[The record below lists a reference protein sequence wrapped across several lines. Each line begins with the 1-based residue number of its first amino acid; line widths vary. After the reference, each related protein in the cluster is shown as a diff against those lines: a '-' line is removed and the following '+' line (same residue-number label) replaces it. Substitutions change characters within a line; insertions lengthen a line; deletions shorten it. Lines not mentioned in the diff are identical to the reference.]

1 MTSKPTW
8 ARRVAVVLVTHAAK
22 ALPSHRADWARA
34 ICAEIHHVSNDFKAL
49 GWALGCVF
57 ASYSERINTV
67 NTRNPQTALIALLS
81 ALGLIVVWASV
92 LAAEFVSTREL
103 ALLLPN
109 KFGVTGNLYRI
120 VVLSVTAVPI
130 AYLTG
135 YGLTRWVPALSPRVI
150 PVVALLFMLVIGLL
164 QTYVYAPSVLGASI
178 LKVLFVVIPLALA
191 SYRNRPV
198 QAA

>member
-57 ASYSERINTV
+57 ASYAERINAV
-67 NTRNPQTALIALLS
+67 NTRNPQTALIVLLS
-81 ALGLIVVWASV
+81 ALGLIVVCASV

-103 ALLLPN
+103 TLLLPK
-109 KFGVTGNLYRI
+109 KFGVTGNLYRV

-135 YGLTRWVPALSPRVI
+135 YGLSRWVPALSIRVI
-150 PVVALLFMLVIGLL
+150 SVVALLFVLVIGLL
-164 QTYVYAPSVLGASI
+164 QAYVYAPSVLGASI

-191 SYRNRPV
+191 GYRNRPIRV
-198 QAA
+198 A

>member
-1 MTSKPTW
+1 MTSQPTW

-57 ASYSERINTV
+57 ASYSERINAV
-67 NTRNPQTALIALLS
+67 NTRNPQMALIVLLS
-81 ALGLIVVWASV
+81 ALGLIVVCASV

-103 ALLLPN
+103 TLLLPK
-109 KFGVTGNLYRI
+109 KFGVTGNLYRV
-120 VVLSVTAVPI
+120 VVLSLTAVPI

-135 YGLTRWVPALSPRVI
+135 YGLSRWVPALSIRVI
-150 PVVALLFMLVIGLL
+150 SVVALLFVLVIGLL
-164 QTYVYAPSVLGASI
+164 QAYVYAPSVLGASI

-191 SYRNRPV
+191 GYRNRPIRV
-198 QAA
+198 A